1 MHRGGGRSFFAIRRR
16 RQEIWSHHYALLNG
30 LRFHYVEAGKGPL
43 VVLRHGFPESWY
55 SWRHQIPALAA
66 AGFHVIAPDLR
77 GYNESAKPLGARAYR
92 LDVLAADV
100 VALID
105 HVGVKRAAIVG
116 HDWGGVISWRQ

>member
-1 MHRGGGRSFFAIRRR
+1 MPELQHKFADTNGIRM
-16 RQEIWSHHYALLNG
+16 
-30 LRFHYVEAGKGPL
+30 HYVEQGTGPL
-43 VVLRHGFPESWY
+43 VVLCHGWPESWY

-66 AGFHVIAPDLR
+66 AGFRVIAPDLR

-105 HVGVKRAAIVG
+105 HVGVERAAIVG
-116 HDWGGVISWRQ
+116 HDWGGVIG